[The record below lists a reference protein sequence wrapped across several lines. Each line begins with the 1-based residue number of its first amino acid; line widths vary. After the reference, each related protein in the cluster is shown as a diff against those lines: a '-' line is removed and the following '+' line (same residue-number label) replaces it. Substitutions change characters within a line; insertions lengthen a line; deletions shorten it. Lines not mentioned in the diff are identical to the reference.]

1 MLPNVGDDILTT
13 TLTANR
19 FFGGMTGLM
28 RHGSI
33 GRVRAVPS
41 LALFLGLVGGLLMF
55 GVAQQW
61 KVEQL
66 LAQTETMREGQ
77 ALTYLVE
84 RTTEQVAADTAQL
97 SSLRA
102 ELAAV
107 PAARLPRGAT
117 LAAARAAAG
126 LTAVTGPGVVVTLAD
141 SPHPT
146 FPGEPVQM
154 QLVHDEYVLHI
165 VGLLMAHGAT
175 AVAIGGQRF
184 VALSAIFCAGP
195 TIRINNVLEGSPFA
209 ITATGN
215 TQAMLAA
222 LAQDPDVQGWSALIQ
237 IHIDPRAQVTVPA
250 YDGRPAFLYAKPT
263 GGV

>member
-1 MLPNVGDDILTT
+1 
-13 TLTANR
+13 
-19 FFGGMTGLM
+19 M
-28 RHGSI
+28 RHGSVR
-33 GRVRAVPS
+33 RVRAVPT
-41 LALFLGLVGGLLMF
+41 LALFLGWVAGLLMF

-84 RTTEQVAADTAQL
+84 RTTEQVAADTAEL
-97 SSLRA
+97 ASLRA
-102 ELAAV
+102 QLASV
-107 PAARLPRGAT
+107 PAARIPAPGT

-209 ITATGN
+209 ITAVGN
-215 TQAMLAA
+215 TQAMLTA

-237 IHIDPRAQVTVPA
+237 IHIHPRAQVTVPP
-250 YDGRPAFLYAKPT
+250 YDGPATLVYAKPAD
-263 GGV
+263 GV